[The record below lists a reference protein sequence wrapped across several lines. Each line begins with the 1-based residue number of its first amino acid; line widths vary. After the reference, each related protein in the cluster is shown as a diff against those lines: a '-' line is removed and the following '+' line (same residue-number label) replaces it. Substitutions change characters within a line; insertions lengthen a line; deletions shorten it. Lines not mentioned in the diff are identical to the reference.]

1 MKILQ
6 FCYKPPLP
14 ATDGGT
20 IDMYSISEGLANNGC
35 DVKVLTIYSDKH
47 PFDKELLP
55 KNYLEKTRIEGVYV
69 DLKPRIMD
77 ALWCVFA
84 AQSYVVKRF
93 VSDQMK
99 QLLLKTLKS
108 ETFDVVQIE
117 SIMLAPYIPL
127 IRKYSKAKIT
137 FHCPNVEHL
146 IWQRMAKGKH
156 INVFKKWYIK
166 NTAMNLKA
174 YELGHI
180 NDFDAVFPVTDV
192 DAKYFIDNGCK
203 KLCVGVPIGF
213 DNVEKLPDVVEQEH
227 SIFHIGSMNWA
238 PNEQG
243 IKWFLNEVWPLVNK
257 ELPQIKAYFAGRNMS
272 PWFKNNSWNNVDMIG
287 EVDDS
292 ILFMS
297 SKKIMVVPLLSGSG
311 IRIKI
316 LEAMSIGKAVVATS
330 IAAEGI
336 MYEDGKNILI
346 ANTPQEFVEAIRKLD
361 SDTEYCKQVGDNAYK
376 LIRERYDTNYIGA
389 ELLGY
394 YKQILAKDNVPSV
407 EEDQEED

>member
-20 IDMYSISEGLANNGC
+20 IDMYSISEGLTNNGC
-35 DVKVLTIYSDKH
+35 ELKVLTVYSDKH
-47 PFDKELLP
+47 PFVVELLP
-55 KNYLEKTRIEGVYV
+55 KSYVDKTQIEGVYIN
-69 DLKPRIMD
+69 LKPNFFD
-77 ALWCVFA
+77 ALWCIFS
-84 AQSYVVKRF
+84 AQSYVIKRF
-93 VSDQMK
+93 VSYDMK
-99 QLLLKTLKS
+99 LLLIKTLINQ
-108 ETFDVVQIE
+108 EFDIIQIE

-127 IRKYSKAKIT
+127 IRKHSTAKIT

-146 IWQRMAKGKH
+146 IWQRMAKNKQ
-156 INVFKKWYIK
+156 INIFKKWYIK
-166 NTAMNLKA
+166 NTALNLKH
-174 YELGHI
+174 YELEHI

-192 DAKYFIDNGCK
+192 DAKYFKDNGCK
-203 KLCVGVPIGF
+203 RLCVGIPIGF
-213 DNVEKLPDVVEQEH
+213 DNVEKLPDVMEQEH

-243 IKWFLNEVWPLVNK
+243 IKWFLNEVWPLMNK
-257 ELPQIKAYFAGRNMS
+257 SLPKIKAYFAGRNM
-272 PWFKNNSWNNVDMIG
+272 PMWLKNGEWNNVDIVG

-336 MYEDGKNILI
+336 MYENGKNILI
-346 ANTPQEFVEAIRKLD
+346 ADTPEEFVSAVKRLD
-361 SDTEYCKQVGDNAYK
+361 EDEEFCKQIGDNAYK
-376 LIRERYDTNYIGA
+376 LIRERYDTNYIGK
-389 ELLGY
+389 ELLNY
-394 YKQILAKDNVPSV
+394 YYQITEK
-407 EEDQEED
+407 